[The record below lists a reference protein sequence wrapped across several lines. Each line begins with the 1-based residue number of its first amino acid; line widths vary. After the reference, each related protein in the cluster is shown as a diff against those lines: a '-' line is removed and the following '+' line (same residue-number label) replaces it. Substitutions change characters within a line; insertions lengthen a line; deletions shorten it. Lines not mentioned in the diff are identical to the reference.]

1 MFEQLYS
8 DPGTVARYRAAP
20 LADERQRFL
29 RHCADFG
36 TSTDNLCRLARCQLA
51 LVDLLDLR
59 AGGERVPLSRVE
71 EAARQWSQTPGDQ
84 GYRSRRSYRRF
95 LSFSVRWLRC
105 LGWLEEPAVALHSH
119 TAEVAAFADWMR
131 DRRGLSESTI
141 RGYCWNTDVFF
152 VWLDGNGT
160 ALASV
165 THSDIDSSIEA
176 LIVRGSCSRTTIR
189 IHAYRLRAFF
199 RFAETQGW
207 CRSGI
212 AAGIMPPA
220 RYPDEPIPK
229 GFDRNE
235 VQRLLATTE
244 GDRMADK
251 RDRAILLLLATLG
264 LRAGEVA
271 ALTIESIDWKRDT
284 LHVLRP
290 KTGRMDAY
298 PLSPE
303 VGNSLLRYILEAR
316 PQRGSQRALF
326 LTLRAPIG
334 PLKAQAVGLLVARR
348 AHGLGIKDKR
358 RGAHALRHAAAQRLV
373 DEGLSMKEIGD
384 FLGHRS
390 PAATAVY
397 AKVDLAAL
405 REVADFSLEDL
416 TDDTA

>member
-1 MFEQLYS
+1 MPS
-8 DPGTVARYRAAP
+8 IPTP
-20 LADERQRFL
+20 LKL
-29 RHCADFG
+29 R
-36 TSTDNLCRLARCQLA
+36 
-51 LVDLLDLR
+51 
-59 AGGERVPLSRVE
+59 P
-71 EAARQWSQTPGDQ
+71 
-84 GYRSRRSYRRF
+84 
-95 LSFSVRWLRC
+95 
-105 LGWLEEPAVALHSH
+105 
-119 TAEVAAFADWMR
+119 FADWMR
-131 DRRGLSESTI
+131 DQRGLSESTI
-141 RGYCWNTDVFF
+141 EGYCWNTNVFF

-176 LIVRGSCSRTTIR
+176 LIAGGSCSRTTIR

-207 CRSGI
+207 CRPGI
-212 AAGIMPPA
+212 APGIMPPA

-244 GDRMADK
+244 GDCMADK

-264 LRAGEVA
+264 LRAGEVS

-290 KTGRMDAY
+290 KTGRIDAY

-303 VGNSLLRYILEAR
+303 VGNSLLRYLREAR
-316 PQRGSQRALF
+316 PRHGSQRALF

-334 PLKAQAVGLLVARR
+334 PLKAQAVGLIVARR
-348 AHGLGIKDKR
+348 ARGLGIEGKR

-390 PAATAVY
+390 PTGHSG
-397 AKVDLAAL
+397 L
-405 REVADFSLEDL
+405 RQG
-416 TDDTA
+416 